1 MRQHSKFCSSQMNK
15 QHHMWKMVIFLLS
28 YSHFSETSLDRV
40 CVNLLL
46 DSCVPS
52 VCAFIPKPLFQCLS
66 CYNVTASPDV
76 G

>member
-28 YSHFSETSLDRV
+28 YSHFSETSLDPV

-46 DSCVPS
+46 DSLCPISLCVYPKATVS
-52 VCAFIPKPLFQCLS
+52 VS
-66 CYNVTASPDV
+66 
-76 G
+76 